1 MVAGPHVQ
9 INLTIL
15 ELFFG
20 LGVFPRIT
28 HEVIELMYN
37 PFFFFITKDV
47 LNCLSVYSFSSCQL
61 VMSTDTC
68 GLF

>member
-1 MVAGPHVQ
+1 LVAGPHVQ

-37 PFFFFITKDV
+37 PFFIITKDV
-47 LNCLSVYSFSSCQL
+47 LNCINLYVCIPFQVVNL
-61 VMSTDTC
+61 STDTC